1 MIVALAR
8 KLVIAL
14 WHYWRTTGGRRL
26 TSSVLKGLGTSIPL
40 STIFGARAGFQHDCR
55 TDDPRWREAVFEP
68 GTDADRENGPAARSF
83 AADAHDCIMVRIK
96 RSYRIQVC
104 GARSAPNG
112 ELPSDPP
119 QTVNRQTPELCK
131 KPLSLFIIAPRALGS
146 RRCETQVPLGGK
158 PPRSLDPLR
167 ALREPDR

>member
-68 GTDADRENGPAARSF
+68 GTDADRENGPAARSLPPMRMTASWSGSNDPTAYKTGPDIDVF
-83 AADAHDCIMVRIK
+83 DRV
-96 RSYRIQVC
+96 
-104 GARSAPNG
+104 ARLA
-112 ELPSDPP
+112 
-119 QTVNRQTPELCK
+119 V
-131 KPLSLFIIAPRALGS
+131 
-146 RRCETQVPLGGK
+146 
-158 PPRSLDPLR
+158 
-167 ALREPDR
+167 EPFRP

>member
-104 GARSAPNG
+104 GTKMHPMASAPRI
-112 ELPSDPP
+112 LIDTRTHRSPK
-119 QTVNRQTPELCK
+119 LCK
-131 KPLSLFIIAPRALGS
+131 SPIAVH
-146 RRCETQVPLGGK
+146 RRCACSGVK
-158 PPRSLDPLR
+158 
-167 ALREPDR
+167 ALRNTSPAKRQAAKLC